1 MAAKPDLEKGKA
13 PVTETTSLL
22 GSGRKSMMAGGEALL
37 SGDPMAF
44 MVKDDVCVTDYDPE
58 TLTNWKALLQ
68 FEGSIFR
75 QKAMWAIVFMQLA
88 TALGIAGLL
97 YFFARNPNNYSSD
110 SMTQV
115 IKTMTVSIAFL
126 LGMFLSACLGR
137 WWDTVKSIESLFGSI
152 KKLLMTAINLELPR
166 EFCESLARAC
176 VLSVI
181 MMEFEMTLP
190 KMKGKQEDNWK
201 KRFDELE
208 ENGQITIHE
217 RSVLEQVPPMERSF
231 FSWSIVSSEL
241 CDVRDDLTT
250 GGVPDTVAYD
260 RLCELVGV
268 GTSSVSALKT
278 LMTFQIPFIYVHML
292 GFMVHAVNIMTALGA
307 GVSIGL
313 NLSRSR
319 RTGIIDFPAITN
331 ELMFLLIQAFLYQ
344 SFLTI
349 GAALSFPVTGEAYK
363 IPLRRMITT
372 LERQLGTMSKLSIS
386 MEQERQKRE
395 AGLAAGIGAGR

>member
-1 MAAKPDLEKGKA
+1 MAAKLDLEKGKN
-13 PVTETTSLL
+13 PLTETTRLL
-22 GSGRKSMMAGGEALL
+22 AGSGDAAMAAM
-37 SGDPMAF
+37 SDPMAF

-58 TLTNWKALLQ
+58 TLTNWKALLH

-75 QKAMWAIVFMQLA
+75 QRAMWAIVFMQLA
-88 TALGIAGLL
+88 TALGIAGLM
-97 YFFARNPNNYSSD
+97 YFFAKNTRNFSND

-126 LGMFLSACLGR
+126 LGMFLSSCLGR

-152 KKLLMTAINLELPR
+152 KKLVMTAINLELPR
-166 EFCESLARAC
+166 EFSESLARAC

-181 MMEFEMTLP
+181 MMEFEMTIQ
-190 KMKGKQEDNWK
+190 KMPGKQEDNWK
-201 KRFDELE
+201 KLFDELE
-208 ENGQITIHE
+208 ANGQMTSNSRI
-217 RSVLEQVPPMERSF
+217 VLEQVPPMERSF
-231 FSWSIVSSEL
+231 FCWSIVSSEL
-241 CDVRDDLTT
+241 CDVRDDLTS

-292 GFMVHAVNIMTALGA
+292 GFMVHAVNIMTAIGA

-313 NLSRSR
+313 VLSASK
-319 RTGIIDFPAITN
+319 RTGHVDFATITN
-331 ELMFLLIQAFLYQ
+331 ELMFLLIQAFIYQ

-372 LERQLGTMSKLSIS
+372 LERQLGTMCRLAIS
-386 MEQERQKRE
+386 MEHHRKQQDAAE
-395 AGLAAGIGAGR
+395 AAAGNNK

>member
-1 MAAKPDLEKGKA
+1 MAGKQDLEKGKA
-13 PVTETTSLL
+13 PVTEKT
-22 GSGRKSMMAGGEALL
+22 GLL
-37 SGDPMAF
+37 SGIRRPSASDLLHDPMAF
-44 MVKDDVCVTDYDPE
+44 MVKDDICVTDYDPE
-58 TLTNWKALLQ
+58 TLTNWNALLV

-75 QKAMWAIVFMQLA
+75 QKAMWAIVLMQLA
-88 TALGIAGLL
+88 TALGIAGAI
-97 YFFARNPNNYSSD
+97 YFFAKNPENFSSD
-110 SMTQV
+110 SMTVV

-126 LGMFLSACLGR
+126 LGMFLSSCLGR

-181 MMEFEMTLP
+181 MMEFEMTLS
-190 KMKGKQEDNWK
+190 KMPGKQEDNWK
-201 KRFDELE
+201 ARLEELE
-208 ENGQITIHE
+208 ENGQMTKDA
-217 RSVLEQVPPMERSF
+217 RALLEQVPPMERSF
-231 FSWSIVSSEL
+231 FCWSIVSSEL
-241 CDVRDDLTT
+241 CDIRDDLTT

-292 GFMVHAVNIMTALGA
+292 GFMVHAVNIMTAMGA
-307 GVSIGL
+307 GVTIGL
-313 NLSRSR
+313 ILSKSKT
-319 RTGIIDFPAITN
+319 TGHIDAASITN
-331 ELMFLLIQAFLYQ
+331 ELMFLLIQAFIYQ

-363 IPLRRMITT
+363 IPLRRMTTT
-372 LERQLGTMSKLSIS
+372 LERQLGTMMKLAFA
-386 MEQERQKRE
+386 MEQERIKRDT
-395 AGLAAGIGAGR
+395 GSKSG

>member
-1 MAAKPDLEKGKA
+1 
-13 PVTETTSLL
+13 
-22 GSGRKSMMAGGEALL
+22 
-37 SGDPMAF
+37 
-44 MVKDDVCVTDYDPE
+44 
-58 TLTNWKALLQ
+58 
-68 FEGSIFR
+68 
-75 QKAMWAIVFMQLA
+75 
-88 TALGIAGLL
+88 
-97 YFFARNPNNYSSD
+97 
-110 SMTQV
+110 MTV
-115 IKTMTVSIAFL
+115 VLKTMTVSIAFL
-126 LGMFLSACLGR
+126 LGMFLSSCLGR

-292 GFMVHAVNIMTALGA
+292 GFMVHAVNIMTAIGA

-313 NLSRSR
+313 ILSKSK
-319 RTGIIDFPAITN
+319 RTGAPVDFGSIVN
-331 ELMFLLIQAFLYQ
+331 EIMFLLIQAFIYQ

-349 GAALSFPVTGEAYK
+349 G
-363 IPLRRMITT
+363 
-372 LERQLGTMSKLSIS
+372 
-386 MEQERQKRE
+386 
-395 AGLAAGIGAGR
+395 

>member
-1 MAAKPDLEKGKA
+1 MAGKLDLEKGKA
-13 PVTETTSLL
+13 PVTEKTSLL
-22 GSGRKSMMAGGEALL
+22 GDAASQAGKALD
-37 SGDPMAF
+37 DPLAF
-44 MVKDDVCVTDYDPE
+44 MIKDDVCVTDYDPE
-58 TLTNWKALLQ
+58 QLTNWKALLH

-75 QKAMWAIVFMQLA
+75 QKQMWAIVFMQLA

-97 YFFARNPNNYSSD
+97 YFFARDPGQMINND
-110 SMTQV
+110 SMTVV

-137 WWDTVKSIESLFGSI
+137 WWDTVKSIESLFESI

-292 GFMVHAVNIMTALGA
+292 GFMVHAVNIMTAIGA

-313 NLSRSR
+313 NLSKSKT
-319 RTGIIDFPAITN
+319 TGHIDAASITN
-331 ELMFLLIQAFLYQ
+331 ELMFLLIQAFIYQ

-363 IPLRRMITT
+363 IPLRRMTTT
-372 LERQLGTMSKLSIS
+372 LERQLGTMMKLAFA
-386 MEQERQKRE
+386 MEQERIKRDT
-395 AGLAAGIGAGR
+395 GSKSG

>member
-1 MAAKPDLEKGKA
+1 M
-13 PVTETTSLL
+13 TT
-22 GSGRKSMMAGGEALL
+22 
-37 SGDPMAF
+37 
-44 MVKDDVCVTDYDPE
+44 
-58 TLTNWKALLQ
+58 
-68 FEGSIFR
+68 
-75 QKAMWAIVFMQLA
+75 
-88 TALGIAGLL
+88 
-97 YFFARNPNNYSSD
+97 
-110 SMTQV
+110 V

-181 MMEFEMTLP
+181 MMEFEMTLS
-190 KMKGKQEDNWK
+190 KMPGKQEDNWK
-201 KRFDELE
+201 ARLEELE
-208 ENGQITIHE
+208 ENGQMTKDA
-217 RSVLEQVPPMERSF
+217 RALLEQVPPMERSF
-231 FSWSIVSSEL
+231 FCWSIVSSEL
-241 CDVRDDLTT
+241 CDIRDDLTT

-292 GFMVHAVNIMTALGA
+292 GFMVHAVNIMTAMGA
-307 GVSIGL
+307 GVTIGL
-313 NLSRSR
+313 ILSKSKT
-319 RTGIIDFPAITN
+319 TGHIDAASITN
-331 ELMFLLIQAFLYQ
+331 ELMFLLIQAFIYQ

-363 IPLRRMITT
+363 IPLRRMTTT
-372 LERQLGTMSKLSIS
+372 LERQLGTMMKLAFA
-386 MEQERQKRE
+386 MEQERIKRDT
-395 AGLAAGIGAGR
+395 GSKSG

>member
-1 MAAKPDLEKGKA
+1 MAAKLDLEKGKESR
-13 PVTETTSLL
+13 VTETTRLL
-22 GSGRKSMMAGGEALL
+22 AGSGDAALAAM
-37 SGDPMAF
+37 SDPMAF

-58 TLTNWKALLQ
+58 SLTNWKALLH

-75 QKAMWAIVFMQLA
+75 QRAMWAIVFMQLA
-88 TALGIAGLL
+88 TALGIGGAM
-97 YFFARNPNNYSSD
+97 YFFAKDPRQYSSD

-126 LGMFLSACLGR
+126 LGMFLSSCLGR

-181 MMEFEMTLP
+181 MMEFEMTIQ
-190 KMKGKQEDNWK
+190 KMPGKQEDNWK
-201 KRFDELE
+201 ARFEELE
-208 ENGQITIHE
+208 ANGQMTSNA

-292 GFMVHAVNIMTALGA
+292 GFMVHAVNIMTAIGA

-313 NLSRSR
+313 VLSDSR
-319 RTGIIDFPAITN
+319 RTGHIEFAMIIN
-331 ELMFLLIQAFLYQ
+331 EIMFLLIQAFIYQ

-363 IPLRRMITT
+363 IPLKRMIGT
-372 LERQLGTMSKLSIS
+372 LERQLGTMCRLAIS
-386 MEQERQKRE
+386 MQHSRE
-395 AGLAAGIGAGR
+395 AADAAEAAAAKS

>member
-1 MAAKPDLEKGKA
+1 
-13 PVTETTSLL
+13 
-22 GSGRKSMMAGGEALL
+22 
-37 SGDPMAF
+37 
-44 MVKDDVCVTDYDPE
+44 
-58 TLTNWKALLQ
+58 
-68 FEGSIFR
+68 
-75 QKAMWAIVFMQLA
+75 MQLA
-88 TALGIAGLL
+88 TALGIAGVL
-97 YFFARNPNNYSSD
+97 YFFARDPGSYSND

-126 LGMFLSACLGR
+126 LGMFLSSCLGR

-181 MMEFEMTLP
+181 MMEFEMTIQ
-190 KMKGKQEDNWK
+190 KMPGKQEDNWK

-208 ENGQITIHE
+208 ANGQMTAHA

-292 GFMVHAVNIMTALGA
+292 GFMVHAVNIMTAIGA

-319 RTGIIDFPAITN
+319 TSGIIDFGAIAN
-331 ELMFLLIQAFLYQ
+331 EIMFLLIQAFIYQ

-363 IPLRRMITT
+363 IPLRRMIST
-372 LERQLGTMSKLSIS
+372 LERQLGTMCKLATQLES
-386 MEQERQKRE
+386 EHLKRDTVK
-395 AGLAAGIGAGR
+395 A

>member
-1 MAAKPDLEKGKA
+1 MAKKLDLEKGKA
-13 PVTETTSLL
+13 PVTEKTSLL
-22 GSGRKSMMAGGEALL
+22 SGMQGGMQAGADIM
-37 SGDPMAF
+37 SDPMAF

-58 TLTNWKALLQ
+58 TLTNWQALLH

-75 QKAMWAIVFMQLA
+75 QRAMWAIVFMQLA
-88 TALGIAGLL
+88 TALGVAGLL
-97 YFFARNPNNYSSD
+97 YFFAKDPSAYSSD
-110 SMTQV
+110 SMTTV

-181 MMEFEMTLP
+181 MMEFEMTIQKLP
-190 KMKGKQEDNWK
+190 GDQNENWK
-201 KRFDELE
+201 NRFDELE
-208 ENGQITIHE
+208 ANGQITTSE
-217 RSVLEQVPPMERSF
+217 RTVLEQVPPMERSF

-319 RTGIIDFPAITN
+319 KTGFIDFPSITN
-331 ELMFLLIQAFLYQ
+331 ELMFLLIQAFIYQ

-372 LERQLGTMSKLSIS
+372 LERQLGTMSKLAIS

-395 AGLAAGIGAGR
+395 AGLAAGIGAAR

>member
-1 MAAKPDLEKGKA
+1 MTAGK
-13 PVTETTSLL
+13 
-22 GSGRKSMMAGGEALL
+22 EAL
-37 SGDPMAF
+37 SGAMSDPLAF

-58 TLTNWKALLQ
+58 NLTNWKALLH

-75 QKAMWAIVFMQLA
+75 QRAMWAIVLMQLA

-97 YFFARNPNNYSSD
+97 YFFARDPTAYSND

-181 MMEFEMTLP
+181 MMEFEMTIS
-190 KMKGKQEDNWK
+190 KMEGTQEENWK
-201 KRFDELE
+201 NRFDELE
-208 ENGQITIHE
+208 ANGQITASE
-217 RSVLEQVPPMERSF
+217 RAVLEQVPPMERSF
-231 FSWSIVSSEL
+231 FCWSIVSSEL
-241 CDVRDDLTT
+241 CDIRDDLTT

-292 GFMVHAVNIMTALGA
+292 GFMVHAVNIMTAVGA

-319 RTGIIDFPAITN
+319 RSGFVDYASISN
-331 ELMFLLIQAFLYQ
+331 ELMFLLIQAFIYQ

-372 LERQLGTMSKLSIS
+372 LERQLSTMCRLALN
-386 MEQERQKRE
+386 MEAERQKT
-395 AGLAAGIGAGR
+395 GRDLSSAMR

>member
-1 MAAKPDLEKGKA
+1 MAEKKLDLEKGKA
-13 PVTETTSLL
+13 PVTEKT
-22 GSGRKSMMAGGEALL
+22 GLL
-37 SGDPMAF
+37 SGMQGARKSFADTMADPIAF

-58 TLTNWKALLQ
+58 TLTNWQALLH

-75 QKAMWAIVFMQLA
+75 QRAMWAIVFMQLA
-88 TALGIAGLL
+88 TTLAIAGLI
-97 YFFARNPNNYSSD
+97 YFVAKDPSAYSND

-115 IKTMTVSIAFL
+115 VKTMTVSIAFL

-166 EFCESLARAC
+166 EFCDSLARAC

-181 MMEFEMTLP
+181 MMEFEMTIS
-190 KMKGKQEDNWK
+190 KMEGTQEENWK
-201 KRFDELE
+201 NRFDELE
-208 ENGQITIHE
+208 ANGQITSSE
-217 RSVLEQVPPMERSF
+217 RTVLEQVPPMERSF

-292 GFMVHAVNIMTALGA
+292 GFMVHAVNIMTAIGA

-313 NLSRSR
+313 NLSRSK
-319 RTGIIDFPAITN
+319 RTGIIDVGSICN
-331 ELMFLLIQAFLYQ
+331 ELMFLLIQAFIYQ

-363 IPLRRMITT
+363 IPLRRMIST
-372 LERQLGTMSKLSIS
+372 LERQLGTMSRLALN
-386 MEQERQKRE
+386 MEKDRQKRE
-395 AGLAAGIGAGR
+395 AVAQSAGR

>member
-1 MAAKPDLEKGKA
+1 
-13 PVTETTSLL
+13 
-22 GSGRKSMMAGGEALL
+22 
-37 SGDPMAF
+37 

-58 TLTNWKALLQ
+58 NLTNWKALLH

-97 YFFARNPNNYSSD
+97 YFFAKDPGQFNSD
-110 SMTQV
+110 SMTVV

-126 LGMFLSACLGR
+126 LGMFLSSCLGR

-181 MMEFEMTLP
+181 MMETEMTIA
-190 KMKGKQEDNWK
+190 KKQGTQADNWVK
-201 KRFDELE
+201 MFDELE
-208 ENGQITIHE
+208 ANGQMTKAE

-241 CDVRDDLTT
+241 CDIRDDLTT

-292 GFMVHAVNIMTALGA
+292 GFMVHAVNIMTAIGA

-319 RTGIIDFPAITN
+319 RTGHIDFGSITN
-331 ELMFLLIQAFLYQ
+331 ELMFLLIQAFIYQ

-363 IPLRRMITT
+363 IPLRRMIST
-372 LERQLGTMSKLSIS
+372 LERQLGTMSRLALNMEKERKNVEFTGSSVKLS
-386 MEQERQKRE
+386 
-395 AGLAAGIGAGR
+395 